1 MSSGDTTSSLQA
13 EELAKKRKQELIEQ
27 VRLYHP
33 CRPVHRYLR
42 GSRCLFPN
50 LLLVRATALC
60 VLSSITSCEVQ
71 SAANRLVWVGCTAVK
86 WNTASVD
93 AKHITR
99 PLYCAGDSG
108 CQGQEGASEEDRRIG
123 PGEVRAFMVPVF
135 AALLW
140 NSGARSLGA
149 MSLLANNLKG
159 ARDAAFKCSDPLR
172 EGSLYAYKRALYI
185 CKRVQPAGHAQ

>member
-1 MSSGDTTSSLQA
+1 MAQVGNVRVCRVSSGDTTSSLQA

-33 CRPVHRYLR
+33 CRPAHRYLR
-42 GSRCLFPN
+42 GPN
-50 LLLVRATALC
+50 LLLVRATAIC
-60 VLSSITSCEVQ
+60 VLSSITGCEVQ

-93 AKHITR
+93 AKHVTR
-99 PLYCAGDSG
+99 MARWPLHRAGDSG

-123 PGEVRAFMVPVF
+123 PGEVRAFMVSVF

-140 NSGARSLGA
+140 NLGARSLCA
-149 MSLLANNLKG
+149 MSLLANNLKR
-159 ARDAAFKCSDPLR
+159 ARGAAFK
-172 EGSLYAYKRALYI
+172 
-185 CKRVQPAGHAQ
+185 